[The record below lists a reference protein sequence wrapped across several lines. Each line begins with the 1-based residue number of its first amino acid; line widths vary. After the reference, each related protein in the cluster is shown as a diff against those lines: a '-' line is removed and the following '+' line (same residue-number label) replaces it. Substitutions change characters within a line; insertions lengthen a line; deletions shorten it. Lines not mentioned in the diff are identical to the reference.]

1 MSTVENAK
9 TEIVQRNTNNTRL
22 NDTRYFHQRALLQS
36 LNLSVGI
43 LITAIM
49 IFKLKN
55 SNKKIN

>member
-9 TEIVQRNTNNTRL
+9 IEIVKRNTNNTRL

-36 LNLSVGI
+36 VNLSVGI

-55 SNKKIN
+55 SNV